1 MISIALGERVVRL
14 VVENLSGG
22 IVIGISYTYFF
33 CVGYIRDD
41 ELSRGKK
48 CETLHEL
55 KQKPSG
61 YFTHPNC
68 LSLSLA
74 LNYCTAL

>member
-33 CVGYIRDD
+33 VLGILGMMNLVEEKNVRLYM
-41 ELSRGKK
+41 S
-48 CETLHEL
+48 
-55 KQKPSG
+55 
-61 YFTHPNC
+61 
-68 LSLSLA
+68 
-74 LNYCTAL
+74 